1 MPSRSKLRG
10 VAGHGFRV
18 LLFVAIV
25 WLIRDEHL
33 RFQTQQAERNAT
45 AVTVDDLRG
54 FFPNAAS
61 LSDGDLRRS
70 ARDVRD
76 GDGQSLGFVVQTSPS
91 SDRVVGYSGPTNVL
105 IVFGADERILGLRIL
120 SSGDT
125 REHVADVKRHRK
137 FLKSFDGM
145 TWDHAA
151 RHNDVDAVSGATLT
165 SVAIVEAVNVR
176 LGGGRPSLRFP
187 NEIAVDEVRPFFGD
201 VSRLVV
207 REQQPAVWD
216 CVDATGRVLG
226 SVTRTSPAA
235 DAVMGYQG
243 PTDSLIVF
251 GTDGRTR
258 GVVLRSSYDNEPYVG
273 YVRQDSG
280 FWSLFEGQTLEQ
292 LAKLNPHEAEI
303 EGVSGATMTSM
314 AVANGLPKAA
324 QHALDRRE
332 PTAGRVSVHDVGTV
346 AVVLFGLALSVSS
359 WRSHRRLRIVF
370 QLTLV
375 LYLGFMN
382 GDLLSQALLVGWA
395 QSGIPWSRA
404 PGLVVLSLAALLVPV
419 VSRRQPYCQ
428 QICPFGAAQQMIR
441 HVRIGQWTLPP
452 WLTRM
457 LSWIPSGLLG
467 VVVWAAMTHA
477 DVNLASLEPFDA
489 FVFWIAGGAALTIAV
504 VGLAVSL
511 FVPMAYCRFG
521 CPTGALLNFLR
532 YHSGSGK
539 LTTRD
544 WAALTLVALAALLRW
559 M

>member
-332 PTAGRVSVHDVGTV
+332 PTAGRVSVRDVGTV